1 MRARHEFYSASF
13 GRALSLGPFLWFGG
27 PAGEKITPLWEIGRE
42 HTKPNRMLEKA
53 DKPAQRIITKNQFT
67 RLETMDNVI
76 ERLIGIQREASG
88 WSWVRN
94 SQIAIGV

>member
-1 MRARHEFYSASF
+1 MKARLEFYSASF
-13 GRALSLGPFLWFGG
+13 GRALSLGAFLWFGG
-27 PAGEKITPLWEIGRE
+27 PAGETPLGNRVAK

-76 ERLIGIQREASG
+76 ERLIGNPAGSVGLELGAK
-88 WSWVRN
+88 
-94 SQIAIGV
+94 